1 MTENDFVDDFKD
13 VRTEFIERVAL
24 LFGIDLS
31 KHELIKSVGP
41 KCYVCWYCSVYTE
54 DLYFSTEF
62 DTPIHKECLLKQL
75 QKDPKDPE
83 MWIFLYE
90 FF

>member
-31 KHELIKSVGP
+31 KHELIKSLALNVMYAGIVRYTL
-41 KCYVCWYCSVYTE
+41 KIYISVQNLILLFTKSVY
-54 DLYFSTEF
+54 
-62 DTPIHKECLLKQL
+62 
-75 QKDPKDPE
+75 
-83 MWIFLYE
+83 
-90 FF
+90 